1 MPKLARSFSSAA
13 LAALGL
19 TLAAQEAAAREVSM
33 TCTNPRQ
40 EYFVRFD
47 DTKRQFLANNTRYQV
62 HSYTTNSRGTTVSGQ
77 TVGGGPRFN
86 AYFGS
91 QKRMEYDSGGEIQ
104 TDLCR

>member
-1 MPKLARSFSSAA
+1 MPKLARSFSCAA
-13 LAALGL
+13 LTTLAL
-19 TLAAQEAAAREVSM
+19 TLAGQAAAAREVSM

-47 DTKRQFLANNTRYQV
+47 DTKRQFLANDTRYQV

-77 TVGGGPRFN
+77 TVSGGPRFN
-86 AYFGS
+86 AHFGP
-91 QKRMEYDSGGEIQ
+91 QKRMEYNSGGEIQ